1 VSGFV
6 ARKDSTERPRTPE
19 VIRGD
24 SGDGEEEERDPSFMT
39 VSSPSSPEDEERAS
53 AEWVPKDKRL
63 LTGRKQYPK
72 RGKLQD
78 PSSSGK
84 KETRGRPATTGDYV
98 GLAAAKERLNAAK
111 REELLLQDMERILDP
126 ASGPILTAVGRKNLP
141 PRGVFSASLKGITS
155 LELRKLAGTFCSQV
169 ERVAGASGMDEVL
182 SRELLV
188 SSMKLGGIAEE
199 FAARVGAAAD
209 PQVDALRSENQ
220 GLRGRITSL
229 ERELERV
236 SRELAALRAALP
248 SIEAQLFEKP
258 GKKRPRLVSPE
269 GSPSVGAA
277 GAPAVVGAGD
287 RPVSLVEVTSLLD
300 QRLADL
306 RGDMVFIV
314 SATLRSLPEEGAGA
328 SPSGGVSQS
337 GFLSSGVGARAAGR
351 VAVPASG
358 GSAAPAS
365 AGVLADAPGP
375 GAVTRI
381 ASSGTRRS
389 RPKKAQKKKRSTSTQ
404 DGSKSV
410 VSAPSVAMV
419 SLTIDK
425 KKGGADRTYASVLNE
440 AKSRINLPDLG
451 IEQLRMR
458 RGATGSLLLSVSG
471 RQAVEK
477 AKVLADS
484 LSRTFSATEEVRV
497 GRPMRKGEVRLR
509 GLMSLTSRDEIL
521 SEVVSVGSCK
531 LEDLRAGPI
540 RSSSGSGVGTM
551 WLRCPDRVARGLVRA
566 GGLKVGWMTL
576 SVTSLGG
583 CPLQC
588 YRCLAFGHVSARCGS
603 ETDRKS
609 CCYRCGKEG
618 HRAADCTVSPH
629 CMPCADKG
637 KPADHRAGS
646 KACARPF
653 VPPKKTMGD
662 REDNP
667 TKRRQVPGRPD
678 GGSTPGSSVAKGE
691 SSSGGVRAASE
702 DAGELP
708 PASQGSTEPMS
719 SSP

>member
-1 VSGFV
+1 
-6 ARKDSTERPRTPE
+6 
-19 VIRGD
+19 
-24 SGDGEEEERDPSFMT
+24 
-39 VSSPSSPEDEERAS
+39 
-53 AEWVPKDKRL
+53 
-63 LTGRKQYPK
+63 
-72 RGKLQD
+72 
-78 PSSSGK
+78 
-84 KETRGRPATTGDYV
+84 
-98 GLAAAKERLNAAK
+98 
-111 REELLLQDMERILDP
+111 LDP

-155 LELRKLAGTFCSQV
+155 LELGKLAGTFCSQV

-188 SSMKLGGIAEE
+188 SSMKLGSIAEE
-199 FAARVGAAAD
+199 FAARVGAAAN

-236 SRELAALRAALP
+236 SGELAALRAALP

-269 GSPSVGAA
+269 GSPSVVDA
-277 GAPAVVGAGD
+277 GDPAVIGAGD

-300 QRLADL
+300 RRLADL
-306 RGDMVFIV
+306 RGDMASIV

-365 AGVLADAPGP
+365 AGVLADAPGT

-381 ASSGTRRS
+381 ASSGIRRRS

-410 VSAPSVAMV
+410 VSASSVAMV

-425 KKGGADRTYASVLNE
+425 RKGGADRTYASVLNE

-471 RQAVEK
+471 RQAVKK

-484 LSRTFSATEEVRV
+484 LSRTFSATEEVKV

-521 SEVVSVGSCK
+521 SEVVSAGGCK

-540 RSSSGSGVGTM
+540 RFSSGSSVGTM

-576 SVTSLGG
+576 SVTPLGG
-583 CPLQC
+583 RPLQC
-588 YRCLAFGHVSARCGS
+588 YRCLAFGHASARCGS
-603 ETDRKS
+603 ETERSS
-609 CCYRCGKEG
+609 CCYRCGKKG
-618 HRAADCTVSPH
+618 HRAADCTAPPY
-629 CMPCADKG
+629 CTPCADKG

-653 VPPKKTMGD
+653 VPPKKTTGD
-662 REDNP
+662 REDKP
-667 TKRRQVPGRPD
+667 AKRRQVPGRPD
-678 GGSTPGSSVAKGE
+678 GESTPGSSAVTSE
-691 SSSGGVRAASE
+691 MSGG
-702 DAGELP
+702 
-708 PASQGSTEPMS
+708 GSS
-719 SSP
+719 CV